1 MIYTQ
6 FILTHV
12 YLQEVLL
19 ITFLHLFNKNTSIIP
34 PSAPIAFFPT
44 SIHEKCRPI
53 IIGFEASSSQQSTN
67 IKSTHQT
74 GFSHNT

>member
-34 PSAPIAFFPT
+34 PNAPIAFFPT

-53 IIGFEASSSQQSTN
+53 IIGFEVKCYTN
-67 IKSTHQT
+67 VVTVVANKI
-74 GFSHNT
+74 